1 MTLVINQNPEDKEFD
16 NFELGNF
23 PIMTGPAVILS
34 GENLLKGTALAIYT
48 GGSDEGKC
56 VGLDGDLSDGGNV
69 PYAILL
75 EDVDASAEDKNTIVA
90 LSGQF
95 NIDEVILVD
104 STDDIADFVAGF
116 RDKNIY
122 LKEIAKNRS

>member
-1 MTLVINQNPEDKEFD
+1 MTLAVNQTPEDKSFD

-23 PIMTGPAVILS
+23 PIITGPAVILT

-48 GGSDEGKC
+48 GGGDQGKC
-56 VGLDGDLSDGGNV
+56 VGLDGDLSNGGNT

-75 EDVDASAEDKNTIVA
+75 EDVDATSEDKNTIVA
-90 LSGQF
+90 LSGEF
-95 NIDEVILVD
+95 NIDEIILVD

-116 RDKNIY
+116 RAKNIY
-122 LKEIAKNRS
+122 LKTIAKNRS